1 MTPITMIL
9 RRLERSSWEQY
20 HPPLPDIDTLKDAD
34 RILFSTAFSL
44 RNVAG
49 QNTRLRLILVLV
61 DPGFDTRGR
70 VDRRENLHPAALA
83 LLKEDEEGLVSIF
96 VSPTARD
103 NFESESGRE
112 LTWQWVS
119 SESNLRQIRA
129 TLEHEL
135 VHAADIIDLSKDAFR
150 PRTPTPTDGWGPI
163 TQWPVPELKDMW
175 TERAQYLN
183 RTHELR
189 ASMPQ
194 ILNEIRDEI
203 KRRVPRSSTRQTKPK
218 KRHRDYL
225 SKLLDEVFA
234 EPVAPAVDLNYIILD
249 ALTRSP
255 TWREMQYYL
264 TQRSQ
269 NFIFKALVTAL
280 EDEGIITIE

>member
-34 RILFSTAFSL
+34 RILFNTAFSL

-49 QNTRLRLILVLV
+49 QNTRLRLILLLV
-61 DPGFDTRGR
+61 DPGGDALGR
-70 VDRRENLHPAALA
+70 VDSRKNLSPAGLA
-83 LLKEDEEGLVSIF
+83 LLKEDEEGLVSIY
-96 VSPTARD
+96 VSPTTRYD
-103 NFESESGRE
+103 LESESGRE
-112 LTWQWVS
+112 ITWKGVS
-119 SESNLRQIRA
+119 SESSLRQIRA

-150 PRTPTPTDGWGPI
+150 PRTPTPTDSWGPI
-163 TQWPVPELKDMW
+163 TKWQVPVLKDMW

-189 ASMPQ
+189 AFMPQ

-203 KRRVPRSSTRQTKPK
+203 KRRVPRSSTRQPKPK
-218 KRHRDYL
+218 NAIGTTLASSSMKSLL
-225 SKLLDEVFA
+225 SPWHL
-234 EPVAPAVDLNYIILD
+234 
-249 ALTRSP
+249 RS
-255 TWREMQYYL
+255 T
-264 TQRSQ
+264 
-269 NFIFKALVTAL
+269 
-280 EDEGIITIE
+280 